1 MERLQTS
8 FSTSVPMTSDVQ
20 PVFLRYLPNI
30 SQALRK
36 AVTEASAATHS
47 INGTAFATYYGQMQ
61 YHLGWVNEALVPGGS
76 NPGKL
81 LRPTLLLLAY
91 EMATAHEHAAD
102 VCYLQ
107 RALPAAAAVE
117 LIHNFTLIHDDIED
131 ADIERRH
138 RPTVWKVW
146 GVPQAIN
153 AGDGMIFVA
162 RLALWNVLEEGV
174 KNEVAVRLSQVLDR
188 TVLTVTEGQYLDM
201 SFENVLR
208 ISVDSYIDMIG
219 RKTAALMS
227 CAAEMGAL
235 LGCNNPNVIGGLR
248 DFGWALGLA
257 FQVRDDLL
265 GVWGS
270 KEVSGKTVAGD
281 IYRRKKSLPVLHALS
296 AANKDDLHF
305 LQDLYQQPSVITS
318 VQVEAVLAIF
328 ARTGTKAYCQQ
339 FLLQQCQQARRAL
352 DSILLDHNPHAEHVY
367 ADMAALVNFV
377 AESA

>member
-1 MERLQTS
+1 MQTS
-8 FSTSVPMTSDVQ
+8 FNTSAPTTSDVQ
-20 PVFLRYLPNI
+20 SVFSRYLQNI

-36 AVTEASAATHS
+36 AITEASEAARS
-47 INGTAFATYYGQMQ
+47 INGSAFATYYGQMQ

-91 EMATAHEHAAD
+91 EMTTAHEDASGT
-102 VCYLQ
+102 CYLQ
-107 RALPAAAAVE
+107 RALPAAAAIE

-131 ADIERRH
+131 ADAERRH

-146 GVPQAIN
+146 GIPQAIN

-174 KNEVAVRLSQVLDR
+174 KSEIAVRLSQVLDR

-201 SFENVLR
+201 SFENVLQV
-208 ISVDSYIDMIG
+208 SVACYIDMIG

-235 LGCNNPNVIGGLR
+235 LGCNDSQVITGLR
-248 DFGWALGLA
+248 NFGWALGLA

-265 GVWGS
+265 GIWGS
-270 KEVSGKTVAGD
+270 PDVSGKAVAGD

-296 AANKDDLHF
+296 TAGEEDLRY
-305 LQDLYQQPSVITS
+305 LQDLYQQQTVISST
-318 VQVEAVLAIF
+318 QLEEVLAIF
-328 ARTGTKAYCQQ
+328 SRTRTKTYCQQ
-339 FLLQQCQQARRAL
+339 FLLQQCQQARQAL
-352 DSILLDHNPHAEHVY
+352 DSILSHRNPRAERAY
-367 ADMAALVNFV
+367 EDMATLINFV
-377 AESA
+377 AESV

>member
-1 MERLQTS
+1 
-8 FSTSVPMTSDVQ
+8 MTSDVQ
-20 PVFLRYLPNI
+20 PVFSRYLQNI
-30 SQALRK
+30 SLALRK
-36 AVTEASAATHS
+36 AVTEASESARS
-47 INGTAFATYYGQMQ
+47 INGTAFTTYYGQMQ
-61 YHLGWVNEALVPGGS
+61 YHLGWVNEAFVPAGS
-76 NPGKL
+76 NSGKL

-91 EMATAHEHAAD
+91 EMATAYEHAAVD
-102 VCYLQ
+102 ARYLQ

-131 ADIERRH
+131 ADVERRH

-162 RLALWNVLEEGV
+162 RLALWSVLEEGV
-174 KNEVAVRLSQVLDR
+174 KSEVAVRLSQVLDR

-201 SFENVLR
+201 SFEDIPHV
-208 ISVDSYIDMIG
+208 SVDLYIDMIG

-235 LGCNNPNVIGGLR
+235 LGSHNESVITGLR

-257 FQVRDDLL
+257 FQIRDDLL

-270 KEVSGKTVAGD
+270 SEVSGKTVAGD

-296 AANKDDLHF
+296 TAGEDDLRL
-305 LQDLYQQPSVITS
+305 LQAIYQQPDAISL
-318 VQVEAVLAIF
+318 QQMQEVLAIF
-328 ARTGTKAYCQQ
+328 ARTRTKAYCQQ
-339 FLLQQCQQARRAL
+339 FLLQQCQQARQAL
-352 DSILLDHNPHAEHVY
+352 NSILLTHNPRAERVY
-367 ADMAALVNFV
+367 VDMAALVNFV